1 MVHVIA
7 TISAR
12 PGRRAQLLAEFHKL
26 VPQVHAEAGCIEYGP
41 AVDVDSGLDA
51 QQRVGD
57 DSFLVIEKWES
68 LQHLH
73 DHLAAPHMGEYRER
87 VKDLVSSVTL
97 MVLQPAADT

>member
-7 TISAR
+7 TITAQ
-12 PGRRAQLLAEFHKL
+12 PGRRDELLAEFRKL

-57 DSFLVIEKWES
+57 DSFLVIEKWEN

-73 DHLAAPHMGEYRER
+73 DHLAAPHMAEYRET

-97 MVLQPAADT
+97 NVLQNA